1 MAVDLMGK
9 AVKRLRLPT
18 VNYDL
23 APVPI
28 VSAQV
33 GDANSRVLL
42 LSLYDDTGDIDL
54 SNYNNTTL
62 RAVLPSGDTRLLT
75 DTAPLKPKNTQIVF
89 KIPSGILLE
98 EGRVSCNAILYG
110 SEEEVLTSQPFYIM
124 VSETNGSED
133 GEEATEDITNALN
146 AVMAAASA
154 AQESAKTAA
163 DKANNAQK
171 SADDAKASAE
181 QAAKDAN
188 SAANSAKSAAG
199 DATAA
204 LRSAE
209 EAEQSAGESAKSAQ
223 DAQAS
228 ATAAAKDAK
237 EAADIAA
244 EAKRI
249 AENNVPIIGDDG
261 NWHVNGVD
269 TEKPYV
275 LDVDAEVETGDVG
288 SEIIVTKALNADGR
302 GVTFNFTI
310 PEGKELVSVEKEKTE
325 GLVDT
330 YKISYNDGTN
340 TTFEVVNG
348 RSGVSGV
355 KSGES
360 TSTETITETPI
371 TFDFEEGNSQTV
383 IVKAKNGD
391 SPTIGED
398 GNWYVGDVDTG
409 KPYALDVTAEVI
421 AGEVGS
427 SPKVE
432 RTTSEDGRS
441 VNFKFTLPKPKDG
454 VGIASIKKKK
464 SSGLV
469 DTYEILYTD
478 DTSTT
483 FEVQNGRDG
492 VGISNITKGTSEGLV
507 DYYTINYTN
516 GSSTKFT
523 VTNGKA
529 ATISVGKVTTLP
541 YGEPAFVKNV
551 GNEGAAEFEFGLP
564 SGASGVI
571 DVVAG
576 EAINTEDGY
585 METPITFEFSE
596 GTEKTVNIKTKNN
609 DTVIEYNKR
618 RALYFWEGTESELAE
633 YTVPE
638 DRTPML
644 HFVEGISLVTPDA
657 IAEGM
662 NITSIQLKQLSEL
675 AKLMFVDT
683 STQPPTIYL
692 NGVWQQTDNL
702 DDLITEKTF
711 ALSAAEDSVALTGLT
726 DYGKTLINVDIPA
739 TYGGK
744 PVTSAT
750 IKGSDNLTSLSIP
763 ASVTTMSITYCPS
776 LSDVTVDP
784 ENTTYQVLGD
794 CLVRGKTVV
803 AGWGMGNIPDDGSVT
818 SIADEAFAGSSVV
831 NIAIPYSVTSLSNE
845 GTFKDCKKLKTIV
858 AANPELNG
866 GGIYTLPI
874 LINPMLRGCESL
886 ETISLPFTE
895 CVPGEPPSNWLFNVH
910 TFARFFIPGGY
921 DVENPEK
928 YTTVI
933 QKIGSNSHSFLVPK
947 SLKTLKLIGGTPYTG
962 AFANFTMLEEVSIS
976 GVTTLKRDVF
986 NGCSGIQTLSISE
999 DLTSN
1004 SNDFSNITI
1013 ETLSAPANILN
1024 STAYFRGSA
1033 VKTLNVI
1040 SGSVLK
1046 LNGDLDNLEEL
1057 TLSPTI
1063 TEVNTSSSY
1072 RALKRV
1078 NTTDLRA
1085 FAEIDFRGSWNYPL
1099 WNSGAKLYVNE
1110 TPITTDLILPDG
1122 TTKLGTNVFR
1132 NYGTLENVILPETVS
1147 TIGGGSLETEITNLT
1162 LSAKVHE
1169 FAPDISGDPFE
1180 TIENL
1185 YINDFTVEEWVSIK
1199 FAMSY
1204 TNPFTVSENVYAN
1217 GVKLSSITIPTTVT
1231 EVSEYA
1237 FNGFKGDLIIAEGN
1251 PMTKIGDYAFYGY
1264 KGSSTITI
1272 PATVTEIGQ
1281 NAFGYCDYAKLIFPE
1296 ECRIEKLGSGAFSGR
1311 IQIDNIV
1318 IADGVTTLGSINGA
1332 QGLRKITF
1340 PDTLLEFPSMQGCS
1354 SMLSLVIP
1362 ESVTSIP
1369 EGAFHNCK
1377 KLAEVYNLSN
1387 VAIDT
1392 TQWGFENIRAVHTSL
1407 DEPSIYERDGDFVF
1421 VNDNGKYTLW
1431 FYEGDSTDIVF
1442 PLTHND
1448 EPFVYSLNCVPR
1460 PVKITFPTIEP
1471 PYFGDPYANEA
1482 FKLSDIFDY
1491 DTWEF
1496 IEEVKILSGKVF
1508 SDRGTF
1514 RSPYDGSS
1522 FRDRHNNIKKVYVP
1536 NNICR
1541 VDDTFGDLP
1550 DACFNEYENGIYI
1563 GSEDNPY
1570 LVLVDTKSEDVTSL
1584 DIHDGCRAIDQNAF
1598 YSTDKPVTHLTIPD
1612 SVVFINQGSYLN
1624 ELNLENAVVYDNATY
1639 IGNETNPYAVLV
1651 KVNDVTITSIDIP
1664 ETTKVIAPGAF
1675 CDMNTG
1681 KGCSDLTSLTLPDGL
1696 KGIGM
1701 YSFAFAGITSLTIPD
1716 GVEYIDIAAFGGCP
1730 NLQNVVFPNTMKEI
1744 SAVMFTECGFETFT
1758 VQEGIEAIWGSAF
1771 QGSKLVTITLP
1782 STLKNI
1788 GGMAF
1793 AQCTTLTA
1801 INYNGTKE
1809 EWSMITK
1816 EDGWDDQTGTYV
1828 VHCTDGDVAKGEEG

>member
-1 MAVDLMGK
+1 MAVDLTGK

-33 GDANSRVLL
+33 GDASSRVLL
-42 LSLYDDTGDIDL
+42 LSLYDDAGDIDL
-54 SNYNNTTL
+54 STYNTTTL
-62 RAVLPSGDTRLLT
+62 RAVLPSGDTRLLA
-75 DTAPLKPKNTQIVF
+75 DTEPLKPKSTQIIV

-98 EGRVSCNAILYG
+98 EGRVSCNVILYG
-110 SEEEVLTSQPFYIM
+110 SEDKVLTSQPFYIM

-163 DKANNAQK
+163 DKANSAQK
-171 SADDAKASAE
+171 SAEDAKTSAE

-188 SAANSAKSAAG
+188 SAANSAESAAG

-204 LRSAE
+204 LESAE
-209 EAEQSAGESAKSAQ
+209 EAERSAGESAKSAQ
-223 DAQAS
+223 AAQVS

-237 EAADIAA
+237 KAADIAA
-244 EAKRI
+244 EAKQI

-275 LDVDAEVETGDVG
+275 LDVDAEVQTGDVG
-288 SEIIVTKALNADGR
+288 SEIAVTKTLNADGR

-310 PEGKELVSVEKEKTE
+310 PEGKELVSVVKEKTE

-348 RSGVSGV
+348 RSGVTGV
-355 KSGES
+355 ESGES

-454 VGIASIKKKK
+454 VGIASIKKKN

-483 FEVQNGRDG
+483 FEVHNGRDG

-596 GTEKTVNIKTKNN
+596 GAEKTVNIKTKNN

-644 HFVEGISLVTPDA
+644 HFVEGISLVTSDA

-662 NITSIQLKQLSEL
+662 NITSTQLKQLSEL

-692 NGVWQQTDNL
+692 NGTWQQTDNL
-702 DDLITEKTF
+702 DDLITEKIFT
-711 ALSAAEDSVALTGLT
+711 LSAEEDSVALTGLT

-794 CLVRGKTVV
+794 CLVKGKTVV

-818 SIADEAFAGSSVV
+818 SIADEAFAGSGVV
-831 NIAIPYSVTSLSNE
+831 NIAIPYPVTSLSNE
-845 GTFKDCKKLKTIV
+845 GTFKDCKNLRTIV

-910 TFARFFIPGGY
+910 TFARFFIPSGY

-947 SLKTLKLIGGTPYTG
+947 SLKTLRIIGGTPYTG

-976 GVTTLKRDVF
+976 GVTTLKENVF
-986 NGCSGIQTLSISE
+986 NGCSGIKTLSISE

-1004 SNDFSNITI
+1004 LNDFSRINI
-1013 ETLSAPANILN
+1013 ETLSAPAERLG
-1024 STAYFRGSA
+1024 SAYFNISIL
-1033 VKTLNVI
+1033 KTLNVI
-1040 SGSVLK
+1040 SGSVLE
-1046 LNGDLDNLEEL
+1046 LNGDFNHLEEL

-1063 TEVNTSSSY
+1063 TTVYGQFPST
-1072 RALKRV
+1072 LKRV

-1085 FAEIDFRGSWNYPL
+1085 FAAIDFINGSWQTFDNK
-1099 WNSGAKLYVNE
+1099 AKLYVNE

-1122 TTKLGTNVFR
+1122 TTKLGINVFDS
-1132 NYGTLENVILPETVS
+1132 YGTFENVILPETVS
-1147 TIGGGSLETEITNLT
+1147 TINSGALQTPINNLT
-1162 LSAKVHE
+1162 LSAKVQQIQAGGGGE
-1169 FAPDISGDPFE
+1169 PFE

-1199 FAMSY
+1199 FGGSDV
-1204 TNPFTVSENVYAN
+1204 NPFMAAENVYAN
-1217 GVKLSSITIPTTVT
+1217 GVKLSSITIPATVT
-1231 EVSEYA
+1231 EIGQYA
-1237 FNGFKGDLIIAEGN
+1237 FDGFRGDLIIAEGN

-1281 NAFGYCDYAKLIFPE
+1281 RAFSECDYAKLVFPE
-1296 ECRIEKLGSGAFSGR
+1296 GSRIEKLGDGAFGGNVR
-1311 IQIDNIV
+1311 IDNVV
-1318 IADGVTTLGSINGA
+1318 IADGVTTLGSLNGA
-1332 QGLRKITF
+1332 KGLRKITL
-1340 PDTLLEFPSMQGCS
+1340 PNTLTELPSMSGCA
-1354 SMLSLVIP
+1354 SMISLVIP

-1369 EGAFHNCK
+1369 EGAFYGCI

-1387 VAIDT
+1387 VTIDT
-1392 TQWGFENIRAVHTSL
+1392 TQLAVEGIGVVHTSL

-1421 VNDNGKYTLW
+1421 INDNGKYTLW
-1431 FYEGDSTDIVF
+1431 FYEGDPTDVVF

-1471 PYFGDPYANEA
+1471 PYFGDPYDNEA
-1482 FKLSDIFDY
+1482 FQLNRIFDE

-1508 SDRGTF
+1508 GGNDTF
-1514 RSPYDGSS
+1514 RPPTRTSPPYEQP
-1522 FRDRHNNIKKVYVP
+1522 NNIKKVYIP

-1541 VDDTFGDLP
+1541 VDGTFNYLP

-1570 LVLVDTKSEDVTSL
+1570 LVLLETKSEGVTSL
-1584 DIHDGCRAIDQNAF
+1584 DIHDGCRAIDRSAF
-1598 YSTDKPVTHLTIPD
+1598 YSTAKLVTHLTIPD
-1612 SVVFINQGSYLN
+1612 SIVFINAYSSFD
-1624 ELNLENAVVYDNATY
+1624 ELNLENAVVHDNATY
-1639 IGNETNPYAVLV
+1639 IGNETNPYAVLM
-1651 KVNDVTITSIDIP
+1651 KVNDLTITSIDIP
-1664 ETTKVIAPGAF
+1664 ETTKVIAPSAF

-1681 KGCSDLTSLTLPDGL
+1681 KGCSDLTSLTLPNGL

-1701 YSFAFAGITSLTIPD
+1701 YSFALAGITSLTIPD
-1716 GVEYIDIAAFGGCP
+1716 GVEYIDITAFGGCP
-1730 NLQNVVFPNTMKEI
+1730 NLQSVVFPDTMKEI
-1744 SAVMFTECGFETFT
+1744 PAGTFMQCGFETFT
-1758 VQEGIEAIWGSAF
+1758 VQEGIEVISPSAF

-1788 GGMAF
+1788 GVMAF

-1816 EDGWDDQTGTYV
+1816 GDGWDDQTGTYV
-1828 VHCTDGDVAKGEEG
+1828 VHCTDGDVAKGEEV

>member
-1 MAVDLMGK
+1 MAVDLTGK

-33 GDANSRVLL
+33 GDASSRVLL
-42 LSLYDDTGDIDL
+42 LSLYDDAGDIDL
-54 SNYNNTTL
+54 STYNTTTL
-62 RAVLPSGDTRLLT
+62 RAVLPSGDTRLLA
-75 DTAPLKPKNTQIVF
+75 DTEPLKPKSTQIVV

-98 EGRVSCNAILYG
+98 EGRVSCNVILYG
-110 SEEEVLTSQPFYIM
+110 SEDKVLTSQPFYIM

-133 GEEATEDITNALN
+133 DEEATEDITNALN

-163 DKANNAQK
+163 DKANSAQK
-171 SADDAKASAE
+171 SADDAKTSAE
-181 QAAKDAN
+181 QAAEDAN
-188 SAANSAKSAAG
+188 SAASSAKSAAG

-204 LRSAE
+204 LKSAE
-209 EAEQSAGESAKSAQ
+209 EAEQSAGESAESAQ
-223 DAQAS
+223 AAQVS
-228 ATAAAKDAK
+228 AAAAAKDAK

-244 EAKRI
+244 EAKQI

-275 LDVDAEVETGDVG
+275 LDVDAEVQTGDVG
-288 SEIIVTKALNADGR
+288 SEIAVTKTLNADGR

-310 PEGKELVSVEKEKTE
+310 PEGKELVSVVKEKTE

-348 RSGVSGV
+348 RSGVTGV
-355 KSGES
+355 ESGES

-454 VGIASIKKKK
+454 VGIASIKKKN

-492 VGISNITKGTSEGLV
+492 VGISNITKGSSEGLV

-551 GNEGAAEFEFGLP
+551 GDEGAAEFEFGLP

-596 GTEKTVNIKTKNN
+596 GAEKTVNIKTKNN

-662 NITSIQLKQLSEL
+662 NITSTQLKQLSEL

-683 STQPPTIYL
+683 STQPPTIYID
-692 NGVWQQTDNL
+692 GVWQQTENL
-702 DDLITEKTF
+702 QDITTAKLFTLEERTDPQ
-711 ALSAAEDSVALTGLT
+711 SSETYVEITGLT
-726 DYGKTLINVDIPA
+726 DYGKVLGAIEIPSRYQNKPVEAFTIAGSDKLTSLYIPA
-739 TYGGK
+739 T
-744 PVTSAT
+744 VTRM
-750 IKGSDNLTSLSIP
+750 
-763 ASVTTMSITYCPS
+763 VSITYCPN
-776 LSDVTVDP
+776 LIKVEVAP
-784 ENTTYQVLGD
+784 ENSVYHVGGD
-794 CLVRGKTVV
+794 CLIGYEGVY
-803 AGWGMGNIPDDGSVT
+803 AGWGNGIIPDDGSVT
-818 SIADEAFAGSSVV
+818 HINSYAFAGSGVV
-831 NIAIPYSVTSLSNE
+831 NVKIPYSVTSMSCIGE
-845 GTFKDCKKLKTIV
+845 FSDCKELKSIEIV
-858 AANPELNG
+858 NPHFNNDGVYQAQEA
-866 GGIYTLPI
+866 YPTPVFK
-874 LINPMLRGCESL
+874 GCEAI
-886 ETISLPFTE
+886 EEMTLPFTSFE
-895 CVPGEPPSNWLFNVH
+895 AVLNLNGRKGLSALF
-910 TFARFFIPGGY
+910 
-921 DVENPEK
+921 DKNP
-928 YTTVI
+928 
-933 QKIGSNSHSFLVPK
+933 NL
-947 SLKTLKLIGGTPYTG
+947 LKRLHITGGTPMVG
-962 AFANFTMLEEVSIS
+962 AFAYLTSLEDVSIT
-976 GVTTLKRDVF
+976 GVTKLNRECFD
-986 NGCSGIQTLSISE
+986 GCSGIKTLFLSE
-999 DLTSN
+999 DLTTN
-1004 SNDFSNITI
+1004 ENDFRGINI
-1013 ETLSAPANILN
+1013 ETLAAPAEIVNENKFSL
-1024 STAYFRGSA
+1024 SA
-1033 VKTLNVI
+1033 LKTLNLI
-1040 SGSVLK
+1040 SGSE
-1046 LNGDLDNLEEL
+1046 LDGTFSSLEEL
-1057 TLSPTI
+1057 TLAPTI
-1063 TEVNTSSSY
+1063 SSTSCRFTS
-1072 RALKRV
+1072 ALKRV
-1078 NTTDLRA
+1078 NVLDLRA
-1085 FAEIDFRGSWNYPL
+1085 FATMDIMNEFWPL
-1099 WNSGAKLYVNE
+1099 DNEATLYVDGV
-1110 TPITTDLILPDG
+1110 PVTTNISFPNGTTILKDNVFKNYGEIENLILPSSVTSIG
-1122 TTKLGTNVFR
+1122 QEALQTPIVNLH
-1132 NYGTLENVILPETVS
+1132 LPA
-1147 TIGGGSLETEITNLT
+1147 TISEIDSNAFDVITNL
-1162 LSAKVHE
+1162 
-1169 FAPDISGDPFE
+1169 
-1180 TIENL
+1180 
-1185 YINDFTVEEWVSIK
+1185 YIDNFTVEEWCSIN
-1199 FAMSY
+1199 FHYSNS
-1204 TNPFTVSENVYAN
+1204 NPFTVSQNIYAN
-1217 GVKLSSITIPTTVT
+1217 EAKLNTITIPATVT
-1231 EVSEYA
+1231 EIGQYA
-1237 FNGFKGDLIIAEGN
+1237 FDGFRGDLIIAEGN

-1272 PATVTEIGQ
+1272 PTTVTEIGQ
-1281 NAFGYCDYAKLIFPE
+1281 YAFSYCDYAKLIFPE
-1296 ECRIEKLGSGAFSGR
+1296 ESRIEKLGDGAFGGNVR
-1311 IQIDNIV
+1311 IDNVV
-1318 IADGVTTLGSINGA
+1318 IAEGVTTLGSLNGA
-1332 QGLRKITF
+1332 KGLRKITL
-1340 PDTLLEFPSMQGCS
+1340 PNTLTELPSMQGCR

-1362 ESVTSIP
+1362 ESVTTIP
-1369 EGAFHNCK
+1369 SYAFSGST

-1387 VAIDT
+1387 VTIDT
-1392 TQWGFENIRAVHTSL
+1392 TQWGFEVHTSL

-1431 FYEGDSTDIVF
+1431 FYEGDSTDVVF

-1448 EPFVYSLNCVPR
+1448 EPFVYSLNCVPH

-1471 PYFGDPYANEA
+1471 PYFGDPYGNEV
-1482 FKLSDIFDY
+1482 FQLNEIFDY
-1491 DTWEF
+1491 NTWEF
-1496 IEEVKILSGKVF
+1496 IEEVKILSGRVF
-1508 SDRGTF
+1508 GSIDTF
-1514 RSPYDGSS
+1514 RAPTRPSPPYDQP
-1522 FRDRHNNIKKVYVP
+1522 NNIKRVYIP

-1584 DIHDGCRAIDQNAF
+1584 DIHDGCRAIDAYVFFNRELL
-1598 YSTDKPVTHLTIPD
+1598 THLSIPD
-1612 SVVFINQGSYLN
+1612 SVVYISSSSYLN

-1639 IGNETNPYAVLV
+1639 IGNETNPYAVLM
-1651 KVNDVTITSIDIP
+1651 KVNDLTITSIDIP

-1675 CDMNTG
+1675 CDINTG
-1681 KGCSDLTSLTLPDGL
+1681 KGCSDLTSLTLPNGL

-1701 YSFAFAGITSLTIPD
+1701 YSFALAGITSLTIPD
-1716 GVEYIDIAAFGGCP
+1716 GVEYIDVGAFVGCSNP
-1730 NLQNVVFPNTMKEI
+1730 QNVVLPNTMKEI
-1744 SAVMFTECGFETFT
+1744 TAMMFMQCGFETFT
-1758 VQEGIEAIWGSAF
+1758 VQEGIEAIWGSSF

-1793 AQCTTLTA
+1793 AQCTTLTD

-1816 EDGWDDQTGTYV
+1816 EDGWDGQTGTYV

>member
-1 MAVDLMGK
+1 MAVDLTGK

-33 GDANSRVLL
+33 GDASSRVLL

-54 SNYNNTTL
+54 STYNTTTL
-62 RAVLPSGDTRLLT
+62 RAVLPSGDTRLLA
-75 DTAPLKPKNTQIVF
+75 DTEPLKPKNTQIVI

-110 SEEEVLTSQPFYIM
+110 SEDKVLTSQPFYIM

-154 AQESAKTAA
+154 AQESAKTAV

-188 SAANSAKSAAG
+188 SAAASAESAAG

-204 LRSAE
+204 LKSAE
-209 EAEQSAGESAKSAQ
+209 EAEQSAGESAESAK
-223 DAQAS
+223 DAQAA

-244 EAKRI
+244 EAKKI

-261 NWHVNGVD
+261 NWHVNGVN

-275 LDVDAEVETGDVG
+275 LDVDATVETGDVG
-288 SEIIVTKALNADGR
+288 GEISVVRELDADGR

-310 PEGKELVSVEKEKTE
+310 PEGKELISVEKEKTE

-330 YKISYNDGTN
+330 YKISYNDGTS

-348 RSGVSGV
+348 RSGVTGV
-355 KSGES
+355 ESGES

-454 VGIASIKKKK
+454 VGIASIKKKN

-551 GNEGAAEFEFGLP
+551 GDEGAAEFEFGLP

-596 GTEKTVNIKTKNN
+596 GAEKTVNIKTKNN

-662 NITSIQLKQLSEL
+662 NITSTQLKQLSEL
-675 AKLMFVDT
+675 AKLVFVDT
-683 STQPPTIYL
+683 STQPPTIYV
-692 NGVWQQTDNL
+692 NGTWQQTDNL
-702 DDLITEKTF
+702 DDLITEKIFT
-711 ALSAAEDSVALTGLT
+711 LSAEEDRVVLKGLT

-744 PVTSAT
+744 PVTNAT
-750 IKGSDNLTSLSIP
+750 IKESDNLTSLSIP
-763 ASVTTMSITYCPS
+763 ASVTAMSITYCPN

-794 CLVRGKTVV
+794 CLVKGKTVV

-818 SIADEAFAGSSVV
+818 SIADEAFAGSGVV
-831 NIAIPYSVTSLSNE
+831 NIAIPYPVTSLSNE
-845 GTFKDCKKLKTIV
+845 GTFKDCKNLRTIV

-866 GGIYTLPI
+866 GGIYTLPT

-895 CVPGEPPSNWLFNVH
+895 CVPGEPPWDWLFNVH

-947 SLKTLKLIGGTPYTG
+947 SLKTLRIIGGTPYTG

-1040 SGSVLK
+1040 SGSVLSA
-1046 LNGDLDNLEEL
+1046 GEGFDHLEEL

-1063 TEVNTSSSY
+1063 TEFNSGRRY

-1085 FAEIDFRGSWNYPL
+1085 FAAIDFSNYSL
-1099 WNSGAKLYVNE
+1099 WSNEAKLYVNG

-1122 TTKLGTNVFR
+1122 TTKLGVHVFK
-1132 NYGTLENVILPETVS
+1132 NYGTLENVILPETVIA
-1147 TIGGGSLETEITNLT
+1147 IGGGSLATEITNLT
-1162 LSAKVHE
+1162 LSAKVQE
-1169 FAPDISGDPFE
+1169 IQSVSGGDPFE

-1199 FAMSY
+1199 FGWSDA
-1204 TNPFTVSENVYAN
+1204 NPFTASENVYAN
-1217 GVKLSSITIPTTVT
+1217 GVKLSSVTIPATVT
-1231 EVSEYA
+1231 EIGQYA

-1251 PMTKIGDYAFYGY
+1251 LMTKIGDYAFYGY
-1264 KGSSTITI
+1264 KGSSSITI

-1281 NAFGYCDYAKLIFPE
+1281 YAFSGCDYAKLIFPE
-1296 ECRIEKLGSGAFSGR
+1296 ECRIEKLGDIAFGGY
-1311 IQIDNIV
+1311 IQIDNLT
-1318 IADGVTTLGSINGA
+1318 IAEGVTTLGSINTSR
-1332 QGLRKITF
+1332 GLRKITL
-1340 PDTLLEFPSMQGCS
+1340 PNTLVELPSMQYCT

-1362 ESVTSIP
+1362 SSVTTIPSWAFSGSI
-1369 EGAFHNCK
+1369 

-1392 TQWGFENIRAVHTSL
+1392 TQSGFENIRAVHTSL
-1407 DEPSIYERDGDFVF
+1407 DEPSMYERDGDFVF

-1431 FYEGDSTDIVF
+1431 FYEGDSTDVVF

-1460 PVKITFPTIEP
+1460 PVKITFPTIDP
-1471 PYFGDPYANEA
+1471 PYFGDLYGNEA
-1482 FKLSDIFDY
+1482 FQLSRIFDY
-1491 DTWEF
+1491 TTWEF

-1508 SDRGTF
+1508 GGIDTF
-1514 RSPYDGSS
+1514 RPPTRTSPPYDQP
-1522 FRDRHNNIKKVYVP
+1522 NNIKKVYVP

-1541 VDDTFGDLP
+1541 VDNTFGELP

-1584 DIHDGCRAIDQNAF
+1584 NIHDGCRAIDAYAF
-1598 YSTDKPVTHLTIPD
+1598 YSTDKFVTHLSIPD
-1612 SVVFINQGSYLN
+1612 SVVFISNSSYFE

-1639 IGNETNPYAVLV
+1639 IGNEANPYTVLM
-1651 KVNDVTITSIDIP
+1651 KVNDFTITSIDIP
-1664 ETTKVIAPGAF
+1664 QATKVIAPAAF
-1675 CDMNTG
+1675 CDMNGT
-1681 KGCSDLTSLTLPDGL
+1681 KGCADLTSLTLPNGL
-1696 KGIGM
+1696 KGIGTG
-1701 YSFAFAGITSLTIPD
+1701 SFIFAGITSLTIPD
-1716 GVEYIDIAAFGGCP
+1716 GVECIDVTAFGGCP
-1730 NLQNVVFPNTMKEI
+1730 NLQNVVFPNTIKEI
-1744 SAVMFTECGFETFT
+1744 PAGTFMACGFETFA
-1758 VQEGIEAIWGSAF
+1758 VQEGIEAIYTSAF
-1771 QGSKLVTITLP
+1771 QGTKLVTITLP

-1788 GGMAF
+1788 GVMAF

-1816 EDGWDDQTGTYV
+1816 GDGWDDQTGTYV